1 MFFYCAKADVRSPL
15 DGIGSCMC
23 MTAAGR
29 KKKDEAALKKMPA
42 TSFM

>member
-1 MFFYCAKADVRSPL
+1 
-15 DGIGSCMC
+15 MC

-29 KKKDEAALKKMPA
+29 EKKKDEAALKKMPA